1 MEERRLG
8 FDDMPKLVSSLI
20 TEVKTLSIKMDTVCK
35 MVGNAKSTG
44 KKILSIDEVAEMLHK
59 SKSSVY
65 KMVSRHEIPYYKQG
79 NVLSF
84 IEAEIIEWL
93 TQYKHNSTEAMMAK
107 AEEYLNRFTK
117 N

>member
-44 KKILSIDEVAEMLHK
+44 KKILSIDEVAEISQSHLYTRWCPDMRYLTT
-59 SKSSVY
+59 
-65 KMVSRHEIPYYKQG
+65 SREMYFP
-79 NVLSF
+79 S
-84 IEAEIIEWL
+84 
-93 TQYKHNSTEAMMAK
+93 
-107 AEEYLNRFTK
+107 
-117 N
+117 